1 MYYVIF
7 QIQQISRFVYV
18 KQLLC
23 IVSQSNDVYNCIRIM
38 VLIPNME
45 MLQTLFQVILFMI
58 HVENGGKGSCE
69 GE

>member
-1 MYYVIF
+1 MLQF
-7 QIQQISRFVYV
+7 TYV

-45 MLQTLFQVILFMI
+45 MLRTIFQVILFMI
-58 HVENGGKGSCE
+58 HVENGGETAHGKVNDALSTH
-69 GE
+69 